1 MNQYIPAITVTDPPS
16 AAYLYGII
24 YSVIQVVQDALLDSA
39 SAAIMMMEKWNLKSL
54 KSFST
59 TYYGPPSFFFLLHTS
74 HAATASL
81 CQAEI
86 YVRTQLWEFQ
96 ELISSQE
103 SKWFF
108 QF

>member
-24 YSVIQVVQDALLDSA
+24 YSVIQVQDALLDSA

-59 TYYGPPSFFFLLHTS
+59 TYYGPPSFFLLLHTS
-74 HAATASL
+74 HAAASL

-86 YVRTQLWEFQ
+86 YVRT
-96 ELISSQE
+96 
-103 SKWFF
+103 
-108 QF
+108 